1 MLKIL
6 IPVDTSNE
14 SRYAIKHAIH
24 RVWTGEALEIHLI
37 HVQPRLSQ
45 YVARFIA
52 RRDRQAFYA
61 ERSAKA
67 FDAAGKLLDRAGMR
81 SSAMHV
87 SLGDPAREIVR
98 YAESNRFDGILMA
111 TAKLGSVSEII
122 RGSVTAKVLR
132 TSRIPVEI
140 VPASPRAGLRSYAG
154 PAGVVACFL
163 GLIYTALE

>member
-14 SRYAIKHAIH
+14 SRYAIQHVIH
-24 RVWTGEALEIHLI
+24 RVWSGEALDIHLI
-37 HVQPRLSQ
+37 HVQPRLSR
-45 YVARFIA
+45 YVAQFLA
-52 RRDRQAFYA
+52 RSDRQAFYA
-61 ERSAKA
+61 ERSAIA
-67 FDAAGKLLDRAGMR
+67 FDAAGKLLDRAGLR
-81 SSAMHV
+81 YSVHV
-87 SLGDPAREIVR
+87 SLGDPWREIVR

-111 TAKLGSVSEII
+111 TAKLGSVSEMI

-140 VPASPRAGLRSYAG
+140 VPALPRAGLRSYAG

-163 GLIYTALE
+163 GLIYAALE